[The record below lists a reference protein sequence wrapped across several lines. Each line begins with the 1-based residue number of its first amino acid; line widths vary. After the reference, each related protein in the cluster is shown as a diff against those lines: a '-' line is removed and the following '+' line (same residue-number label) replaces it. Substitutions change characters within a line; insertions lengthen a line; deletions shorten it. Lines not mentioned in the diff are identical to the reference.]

1 MALELICQISKD
13 METALNWSRS
23 HPLVRDFV
31 RANEAGLFYR
41 NKANG
46 LERTNN
52 DLEKRLAKITK
63 AAGDIMEERARQI
76 SHERYDEGH
85 DDSHDPGELVAAGA
99 AYAINAADQLHP
111 ASQGDAHNAMPQIW
125 PWSEQCWKPKE
136 PRRDLVRAAALI
148 LAEIEKL
155 DRAEKSGE

>member
-1 MALELICQISKD
+1 MTQAFD
-13 METALNWSRS
+13 DVVA
-23 HPLVRDFV
+23 
-31 RANEAGLFYR
+31 
-41 NKANG
+41 
-46 LERTNN
+46 
-52 DLEKRLAKITK
+52 
-63 AAGDIMEERARQI
+63 ERARQI

-111 ASQGDAHNAMPQIW
+111 YSQGDGQNEMPKIW
-125 PWSEQCWKPKE
+125 PWHQDCWKPKN